1 MFNTTCKY
9 CIHFAVTSKTG
20 KVRKGK
26 VFRRCPVKEK
36 LMHNDKSACD
46 YFGPANIFY
55 CDIYSHQ
62 LAFANC
68 LNRRGNRL
76 KLKEWE
82 DCKKCR
88 QFEKELKGLFMEFFI
103 NGHDPITPSSYTE
116 PKPNYSGTE
125 KKRRVLKRRDKSP
138 LTKALDELLPEPK
151 RRTLKRRKPAKRKLK
166 RRLKK

>member
-1 MFNTTCKY
+1 MY
-9 CIHFAVTSKTG
+9 
-20 KVRKGK
+20 
-26 VFRRCPVKEK
+26 E
-36 LMHNDKSACD
+36 
-46 YFGPANIFY
+46 
-55 CDIYSHQ
+55 HQ

-103 NGHDPITPSSYTE
+103 EGRDPITPASYTKPE
-116 PKPNYSGTE
+116 PKTNAK
-125 KKRRVLKRRDKSP
+125 KKRRVIKRRNKSP
-138 LTKALDELLPEPK
+138 LTKALDELLPKPK
-151 RRTLKRRKPAKRKLK
+151 RRTIKRRKPASRKLK